1 MRASFPAKRAG
12 VIKRTHMFLITLQR
26 KKEYAKVSKP
36 EKNGKT
42 YKDEPSTIGELNIE
56 NESGEIIFR
65 CATCE
70 NGGPSTDTPNQDKRI
85 VARTYQLYWTE
96 SSVALPKE
104 WKPKCISTYT
114 DALASHKGRRIHI
127 HIGNYPQDTE
137 GCILLGMQDNG
148 NGTIGGSTIAVSN
161 FYGIINKHGVENFR
175 LEVREIQ

>member
-1 MRASFPAKRAG
+1 
-12 VIKRTHMFLITLQR
+12 MFLITLQR
-26 KKEYAKVSKP
+26 KKEYASVQKP
-36 EKNGKT
+36 PNAKT
-42 YKDEPSTIGELNIE
+42 GRVYKTEPSTIGELIVE
-56 NESGEIIFR
+56 NESGEIIFA
-65 CATCE
+65 CVTCE

-137 GCILLGMQDNG
+137 GCLLLGQVDNG
-148 NGTIGGSTIAVSN
+148 NGTIGASTQAVKD
-161 FYGIINKHGVENFR
+161 FYDLVSKHGIENFR
-175 LEVREIQ
+175 LEVKEIQ